1 MLKANGKNTVRKG
14 EVIFT
19 KGEEL
24 SQIGIVLAGKV
35 LMQADC
41 IKMVRPQGTYLALN
55 GIGSETY
62 SATYTAM
69 EDSVIYALPVQGEAT
84 LTNIIGKNADF
95 RAIMISS
102 QFRTAVELYRVKTN
116 LSERA
121 ERLYTFA
128 QRTYEEYKQICK
140 AFGIPAIGLED
151 LEELTPYEGIQDANE
166 YRIAYY
172 EEGAK
177 IPLSANKAY
186 FSYSEEM
193 VSFQVNEIIGLAASF
208 REDCA
213 AMTEY
218 IKNLLDA
225 ICLRERN
232 NLYDYVCQKAAEI
245 KKKDDLPIELHVL
258 LNGIVD
264 EVDFQYNELKC
275 HCAELPVLDI
285 EQIRGK
291 MSSLATRNMAV
302 STQKSKE
309 EREAEIKRD
318 MESLKG
324 SMEQI
329 LKFATL
335 SDEDNQ
341 TLRTNVEH
349 LVNVPDRLSV
359 EDDVKKAKKTITPLV
374 FKLYLACYRK
384 IKEGLLVPPKA
395 VELFMNYGMLDER
408 LLDVEQLEFL
418 CSIEPEVNEG
428 PCKVVTMMEWL
439 DMIYEGKRE
448 PSKSEF
454 DEDYVE
460 NLRSLKKQG
469 EITEKEQKALLD
481 NMDKRVEYEIMN
493 MQMSNSRSVYGQPSS
508 YMPILYKE
516 AIFGYLDK
524 ILVTRKRIN
533 ESVKR
538 LMKIDYSV
546 FYREVIYSNTK
557 LKIINETVMRN
568 VYPDVILLPLFGTNA
583 SMWQEVGGKNKGTPG
598 RFCFP
603 IMTSSN
609 IDELMVKMFGRF
621 RWELCRCIQGM
632 AWNDVKVKSL
642 TSEYMDYI
650 QFYRKNR
657 DLSDEAREKIKLQIQ
672 KARNNSREI
681 FLMDYEAWIKN
692 ESNGSMKMN
701 KVAREIVAT
710 YCPFEK
716 ELRTKLNVQKPYEIA
731 QARSYRNALK
741 KKQEF
746 ELKIKAIQK
755 VTEDVPEEI
764 METYSYYADL

>member
-55 GIGSETY
+55 AIGSETY

-151 LEELTPYEGIQDANE
+151 LEDLTPYEGIQDANE

-264 EVDFQYNELKC
+264 EVVFQYNELKR

-291 MSSLATRNMAV
+291 MSSLETRKMAV

-374 FKLYLACYRK
+374 FKLYLSCYRK

-716 ELRTKLNVQKPYEIA
+716 ELRTKLNAQKPYEVA

-755 VTEDVPEEI
+755 GTADVPEEI
-764 METYSYYADL
+764 LETYSYYADL

>member
-35 LMQADC
+35 LMQDDC

-55 GIGSETY
+55 GIDGERY

-151 LEELTPYEGIQDANE
+151 LEDLTPYEGIQDANE

-264 EVDFQYNELKC
+264 EVVFQYNELKR

-291 MSSLATRNMAV
+291 MSSLETRKMAV

-374 FKLYLACYRK
+374 FKLYLSCYRK

-716 ELRTKLNVQKPYEIA
+716 ELRTKLNAQKPYEVA

-755 VTEDVPEEI
+755 VTADVPEEI
-764 METYSYYADL
+764 LETYSYYADL

>member
-1 MLKANGKNTVRKG
+1 MLNESGKNTVKKGQVIFAKG
-14 EVIFT
+14 EDL
-19 KGEEL
+19 K
-24 SQIGIVLAGKV
+24 QIGIVLAGKV
-35 LMQADC
+35 LMQGDC
-41 IKMVRPQGTYLALN
+41 FRMVRPQGTYLALN
-55 GIGSETY
+55 EIDNEHYT
-62 SATYTAM
+62 ATYTAL
-69 EDSVIYALPVQGEAT
+69 EDSVVFAIPVQGEAT
-84 LTNIIGKNADF
+84 LRNIIGKNADF

-102 QFRTAVELYRVKTN
+102 QFRTAVEFHRIKMS
-116 LSERA
+116 LSERV

-128 QRTYEEYKQICK
+128 QRIYEEYKEVCK
-140 AFGIPAIGLED
+140 TSGVPAIGVGELED
-151 LEELTPYEGIQDANE
+151 LTPYEGIQDANE
-166 YRIAYY
+166 YRITYY

-193 VSFQVNEIIGLAASF
+193 VSFQVNEIIGLIMSLI
-208 REDCA
+208 EDCT

-225 ICLRERN
+225 ICMRTRN
-232 NLYDYVCQKAAEI
+232 NLYEHVCEKAIEIQK
-245 KKKDDLPIELHVL
+245 KNNLPIEVHIL
-258 LNGIVD
+258 LGEIVD
-264 EVDFQYNELKC
+264 EISFQYNELKR
-275 HCAELPVLDI
+275 HCAELPALDI
-285 EQIRGK
+285 EQLRSR
-291 MSSLATRNMAV
+291 MSDL
-302 STQKSKE
+302 STGNAPVIAEKSKE
-309 EREAEIKRD
+309 EREAEIRRD
-318 MESLKG
+318 VESLKE
-324 SMEQI
+324 SMDQI
-329 LKFATL
+329 LKFAPL
-335 SDEDNQ
+335 SDEENQ

-349 LVNVPDRLSV
+349 LVKAPDRMSV

-374 FKLYLACYRK
+374 FKLYLSCYRK
-384 IKEGLLVPPKA
+384 IREGAMVPPKA

-408 LLDVEQLEFL
+408 LLDEEQLEFL

-439 DMIYEGKRE
+439 DMIHDGKRE

-469 EITEKEQKALLD
+469 EITEKEQKALLQD
-481 NMDKRVEYEIMN
+481 MDKRVEYEVMN

-524 ILVTRKRIN
+524 ILVTKKKIN

-538 LMKIDYSV
+538 LLKIDYSV
-546 FYREVIYSNTK
+546 FYREVIYSNTN
-557 LKIINETVMRN
+557 LKIINETVMKN
-568 VYPDVILLPLFGTNA
+568 VYPDVILFPLFGTNA

-609 IDELMVKMFGRF
+609 VDDLMVKMFGRF

-681 FLMDYEAWIKN
+681 FLMDYEAWIRN

-716 ELRTKLNVQKPYEIA
+716 SLRTKLNVQKPYEVA
-731 QARSYRNALK
+731 QARSGRNALK

-755 VTEDVPEEI
+755 ITPDVPDEI
-764 METYSYYADL
+764 MNTYSFYADM